1 MCYYLGIHSAISHV
15 MRGVD
20 RSTYCIQKHSPYGD
34 YKENSRFK
42 IRVQDSKFRIQD
54 SKFKIQNSKLKN
66 LFFPSLTFTSIIP
79 FVYLPPQTPSSV
91 PPRALGVQQ
100 LKLPTTWTA
109 YNESIPHHFSL
120 ALSSFVPIHPVSRIE
135 KAVNPLMLI

>member
-1 MCYYLGIHSAISHV
+1 MSIAYLDIRK
-15 MRGVD
+15 M
-20 RSTYCIQKHSPYGD
+20 YCRKCNLIRYAMSVS
-34 YKENSRFK
+34 SRLY
-42 IRVQDSKFRIQD
+42 R
-54 SKFKIQNSKLKN
+54 KFKIQNSRSRFKIQNSGFKIQN
-66 LFFPSLTFTSIIP
+66 SKFKIEKSYFFPSLTFTSIIP

-120 ALSSFVPIHPVSRIE
+120 ALSSFVPIHPVSRID
-135 KAVNPLMLI
+135 KAVIYPLMLI